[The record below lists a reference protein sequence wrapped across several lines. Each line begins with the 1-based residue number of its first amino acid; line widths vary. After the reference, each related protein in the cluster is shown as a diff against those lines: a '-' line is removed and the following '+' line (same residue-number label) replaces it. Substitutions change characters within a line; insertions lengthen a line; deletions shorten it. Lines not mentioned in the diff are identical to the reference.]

1 MRHVAGVACITL
13 ASTASSIAAGSITAA
28 QFLKRFIK
36 DGTRWAHIDI
46 AGVAWVEGEKAPT
59 DPSWASGYGPRL
71 LSRWIADN
79 YEA

>member
-1 MRHVAGVACITL
+1 V
-13 ASTASSIAAGSITAA
+13 
-28 QFLKRFIK
+28 K
-36 DGTRWAHIDI
+36 WAHLDI

-79 YEA
+79 YE